1 MTSDPQPTPAEQD
14 PATPA
19 SPAEPE
25 AKAAPAR
32 SAAPEA
38 DAAPE
43 ASAAPGKP
51 TEPETSATPEKAAS
65 SGESATSEGPAAP
78 EEPAALAKSAPAVE
92 PAASEGPATPE
103 KPAAPGKSAPAEEP
117 AAPADAAAPAGAAR
131 ANAAARPKPVA
142 AGTPAAKADRP
153 DPADQTDP
161 AYKDRVYR
169 SHGAIAG
176 GVLLLA
182 IGTWLGVDALV
193 RGEGRT
199 PWIALAGLLFAVPL
213 VIAYTLRPA
222 VYANEDRL
230 RIRNPFRTITLP
242 WGAISGLRSGYSN
255 EVFTQ
260 DGTKFQLWAI
270 PVSLRGRKK
279 AARRHA
285 QQVAADDPVASRVR
299 PGARGTA
306 QPHARDSGDQSM
318 DDLREIAERREGAES
333 AQGEPVAHWAYE
345 ILAPSAAGAVLLAVL
360 LAVG

>member
-25 AKAAPAR
+25 T
-32 SAAPEA
+32 SAT
-38 DAAPE
+38 
-43 ASAAPGKP
+43 PGKS
-51 TEPETSATPEKAAS
+51 TEPETSA
-65 SGESATSEGPAAP
+65 
-78 EEPAALAKSAPAVE
+78 
-92 PAASEGPATPE
+92 
-103 KPAAPGKSAPAEEP
+103 APGKSAAPAKPAASEKSAAPAKPATPANSAARAKSTAAAAP
-117 AAPADAAAPAGAAR
+117 AAPAS
-131 ANAAARPKPVA
+131 
-142 AGTPAAKADRP
+142 KADHS
-153 DPADQTDP
+153 DQAAP

-182 IGTWLGVDALV
+182 IGIWLGVDALI

-199 PWIALAGLLFAVPL
+199 PWVALAGLLFAVPL

-230 RIRNPFRTITLP
+230 RVRNPFRTITLP

-285 QQVAADDPVASRVR
+285 QQVAADDPAASRVR
-299 PGARGTA
+299 PGARGVT
-306 QPHARDSGDQSM
+306 QPHARDAGDQSM
-318 DDLREIAERREGAES
+318 DDLREIAERREGAEA
-333 AQGEPVAHWAYE
+333 AQGEVVAHWAYE

-360 LAVG
+360 LALG

>member
-1 MTSDPQPTPAEQD
+1 MPARVRRAGSRLAACLVLVVSGFLFNYNILVPLLARDVLHEGARGFGLLMSLLGVGALGATTTSRPTPVAD
-14 PATPA
+14 VRSTRSNPSPMRLTACTPCF
-19 SPAEPE
+19 
-25 AKAAPAR
+25 PAR
-32 SAAPEA
+32 LS
-38 DAAPE
+38 
-43 ASAAPGKP
+43 SH
-51 TEPETSATPEKAAS
+51 ETT
-65 SGESATSEGPAAP
+65 TS
-78 EEPAALAKSAPAVE
+78 
-92 PAASEGPATPE
+92 
-103 KPAAPGKSAPAEEP
+103 
-117 AAPADAAAPAGAAR
+117 
-131 ANAAARPKPVA
+131 
-142 AGTPAAKADRP
+142 P
-153 DPADQTDP
+153 DQADQTDP

>member
-1 MTSDPQPTPAEQD
+1 MKSV
-14 PATPA
+14 
-19 SPAEPE
+19 
-25 AKAAPAR
+25 
-32 SAAPEA
+32 
-38 DAAPE
+38 DAADQ
-43 ASAAPGKP
+43 A
-51 TEPETSATPEKAAS
+51 
-65 SGESATSEGPAAP
+65 
-78 EEPAALAKSAPAVE
+78 
-92 PAASEGPATPE
+92 
-103 KPAAPGKSAPAEEP
+103 
-117 AAPADAAAPAGAAR
+117 
-131 ANAAARPKPVA
+131 
-142 AGTPAAKADRP
+142 
-153 DPADQTDP
+153 ADQTDP
-161 AYKDRVYR
+161 VYKDRGYR

-182 IGTWLGVDALV
+182 IGAWLGIDALI

-199 PWIALAGLLFAVPL
+199 PWVALAGLFFAVPL

-285 QQVAADDPVASRVR
+285 QQVAADDPAASRVR
-299 PGARGTA
+299 PGAPGATH
-306 QPHARDSGDQSM
+306 PHTRDAGDQSM
-318 DDLREIAERREGAES
+318 DDLREIAERRENAEA
-333 AQGEPVAHWAYE
+333 AQGEPVVRWAYE
-345 ILAPSAAGAVLLAVL
+345 ILAPSVAGAVLLAVL